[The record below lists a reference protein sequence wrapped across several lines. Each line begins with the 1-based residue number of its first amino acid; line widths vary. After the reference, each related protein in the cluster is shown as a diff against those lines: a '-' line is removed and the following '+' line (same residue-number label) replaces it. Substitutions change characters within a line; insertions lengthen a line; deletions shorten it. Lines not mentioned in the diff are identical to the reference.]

1 MRVAPFNIC
10 YMICSFWGIRG
21 RPRSGHCFLNR
32 CPKYP
37 HVTQCRGAHPII
49 YNACELL
56 LGTTWG
62 ALPRGQH
69 TQAPTLPPPSEE
81 MFIVQ
86 WSSMLL
92 EYQRDAGYFT
102 FQTQLSKDGTIKF
115 LYKRVS
121 TFLLFPSLGVVL
133 CRVSQQSQSPAQTH
147 RLIVTL
153 VHLVIKFPQIIHL
166 IKVSLWVTIQPR
178 PARISVKDLN

>member
-1 MRVAPFNIC
+1 MQGCASHNIC
-10 YMICSFWGIRG
+10 AWALIGHHLR
-21 RPRSGHCFLNR
+21 RSA
-32 CPKYP
+32 PWA
-37 HVTQCRGAHPII
+37 AHPGP
-49 YNACELL
+49 YF
-56 LGTTWG
+56 T
-62 ALPRGQH
+62 
-69 TQAPTLPPPSEE
+69 PPPSEE

-166 IKVSLWVTIQPR
+166 IKVIKVSLWVTIQPR

>member
-37 HVTQCRGAHPII
+37 HVTQCRGAHPIM
-49 YNACELL
+49 
-56 LGTTWG
+56 
-62 ALPRGQH
+62 RRS
-69 TQAPTLPPPSEE
+69 APWAAPPCSYFTPPPSEE

-121 TFLLFPSLGVVL
+121 TSLLFPSLGVVL
-133 CRVSQQSQSPAQTH
+133 CRVSQQSQTPHILSLFPLLPTVTIPRTDSQTH
-147 RLIVTL
+147 S
-153 VHLVIKFPQIIHL
+153 HPG
-166 IKVSLWVTIQPR
+166 SPC
-178 PARISVKDLN
+178 D